1 MSDVQVSVEE
11 PVNTTEQGSPPAGSA
26 WRWRR
31 TLRRRR
37 RAAAVAQQEVQTDV
51 VEASAP
57 TLNGETNE
65 GEQKVSAPAGTAED
79 LGDATDSGQSAADGG
94 STRSRRRGLTRVVC
108 FCVLPIV
115 ALLLTLGAAYL
126 KYQAGTKSA
135 VERASVES
143 VQAARDSAIA
153 MLSYTPDTAEAK
165 LTAARDRLTGNF
177 RDSYTSLTHDVV
189 IPGAK
194 EQKISA
200 TATVPAAATVSA
212 STDHA
217 VALIFVNQAIVI
229 DKGAPS
235 QTNSVVQVTLDKVD
249 NRWLISG
256 FDPK

>member
-1 MSDVQVSVEE
+1 L
-11 PVNTTEQGSPPAGSA
+11 P
-26 WRWRR
+26 
-31 TLRRRR
+31 
-37 RAAAVAQQEVQTDV
+37 
-51 VEASAP
+51 
-57 TLNGETNE
+57 
-65 GEQKVSAPAGTAED
+65 
-79 LGDATDSGQSAADGG
+79 LG
-94 STRSRRRGLTRVVC
+94 V
-108 FCVLPIV
+108 
-115 ALLLTLGAAYL
+115 AYL
-126 KYQAGTKSA
+126 KYQEATNTA
-135 VERASVES
+135 AERASVES
-143 VQAARDSAIA
+143 VQVAKDSAIA
-153 MLSYTPDTAEAK
+153 MLSYTPDTADAN

-212 STDHA
+212 SADHA

-229 DKGAPS
+229 DNGAPS